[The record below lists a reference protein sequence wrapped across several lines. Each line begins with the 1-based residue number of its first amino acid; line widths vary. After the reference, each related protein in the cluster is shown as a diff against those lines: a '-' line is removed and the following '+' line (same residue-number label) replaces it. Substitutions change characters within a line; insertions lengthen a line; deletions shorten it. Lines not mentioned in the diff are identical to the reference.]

1 MKADDVFNCA
11 IVQTMVAL
19 CGFSV
24 AEDGEQWEEEG
35 EGEGEGEE
43 EEIASSGDRETNA
56 TNSRE
61 DRHRDIMNEN
71 MVVGLMFA
79 SKAITQLI
87 TNPFVGPVTNRSAA
101 RIRDL
106 SL

>member
-24 AEDGEQWEEEG
+24 DNSEDGEQWEEEG
-35 EGEGEGEE
+35 EGKEEE
-43 EEIASSGDRETNA
+43 EEIASSGDRETNV